1 MDTVTVNGMV
11 LSAMPIGEYD
21 RRIVLLTTDL
31 GRISCICA
39 WGKTAK
45 QFAVSCGTSIFHGYI
60 YTACRTRF
68 VHSTDCFNKGVF

>member
-31 GRISCICA
+31 GRISALCVGQDGQTVRC
-39 WGKTAK
+39 
-45 QFAVSCGTSIFHGYI
+45 
-60 YTACRTRF
+60 
-68 VHSTDCFNKGVF
+68 

>member
-31 GRISCICA
+31 GANQRICA

-45 QFAVSCGTSIFHGYI
+45 QFAVSCGTSVLPWVYLHCMPDEI
-60 YTACRTRF
+60 RTQYRLLQ
-68 VHSTDCFNKGVF
+68 

>member
-31 GRISCICA
+31 GQDGQTVRC
-39 WGKTAK
+39 
-45 QFAVSCGTSIFHGYI
+45 
-60 YTACRTRF
+60 
-68 VHSTDCFNKGVF
+68 

>member
-31 GRISCICA
+31 GDQQLCA
-39 WGKTAK
+39 VGQDGQT
-45 QFAVSCGTSIFHGYI
+45 VRC
-60 YTACRTRF
+60 
-68 VHSTDCFNKGVF
+68 